1 MTDRNFRSLSLSLS
15 PSHSLSI
22 LSQVG
27 NLSRADLNQHG
38 QTETAKQVKHRMG
51 SKNGKYD
58 FHHESSLASLRTTH
72 LPSSSTSDVNTG
84 SVRTKKP
91 QPDSIAVP
99 TCIHRDV
106 LADAPDGTA
115 DRLSLVWL
123 DPDVYQRA
131 LNIDMEVKL
140 KNLIDYVRLFERVDA
155 CERYIKQIGKLNGQI
170 HARQERLLVIISTS
184 LAMTIIPHLHELEQV
199 KYIYI
204 FGKTKS
210 ITKGHQQWLRKYV
223 KVRIQPISE
232 TTDGT
237 RLCLGQ
243 RSVHIFAKP
252 DRSNRSRST
261 AELRATLRGINCRI
275 CHYLIF

>member
-1 MTDRNFRSLSLSLS
+1 
-15 PSHSLSI
+15 
-22 LSQVG
+22 
-27 NLSRADLNQHG
+27 
-38 QTETAKQVKHRMG
+38 MG

-58 FHHESSLASLRTTH
+58 FHHESSLPSPRTTH
-72 LPSSSTSDVNTG
+72 LPSSSTSDVNSE

-91 QPDSIAVP
+91 HSDPIGVP

-106 LADAPDGTA
+106 LADAPDDTA

-123 DPDVYQRA
+123 DADVYQRA

-140 KNLIDYVRLFERVDA
+140 KNLIDYVRLFEHVDA
-155 CERYIKQIGKLNGQI
+155 CERYIKQIGKLNRQV

-184 LAMTIIPHLHELEQV
+184 LAMTIIPHLYELEQV
-199 KYIYI
+199 KYIYV
-204 FGKTKS
+204 FGKAKS

-223 KVRIQPISE
+223 KVGIQATE
-232 TTDGT
+232 TIDGI

-252 DRSNRSRST
+252 DCSNRSRST
-261 AELRATLRGINCRI
+261 SELRRTLGGINCRI
-275 CHYLIF
+275 CHYLMSIEKRERIRDDE